1 MKKVVDTTSAARA
14 RFSGSARS
22 FTRAAG
28 WMLGLFLVVAQ
39 VGSAD
44 GQDSDLRKDPGY
56 VDVEKMG
63 SWFESEAN
71 VEVNVK
77 GALLNMIAEAS
88 RFEDPDLSV
97 MLHRLKAIQVRAYE
111 LSYDDFGRA
120 SGKLK
125 DFGRVLERDG
135 WETVVRAREDD
146 EHVEMYLRT
155 NGMRIA
161 GLVVLAL
168 DMDEGEAVMVNI
180 VGEIDPDEIGRLSR
194 RFNFGVLD

>member
-1 MKKVVDTTSAARA
+1 MARAQHTETDRNNERILVVD
-14 RFSGSARS
+14 
-22 FTRAAG
+22 
-28 WMLGLFLVVAQ
+28 
-39 VGSAD
+39 D
-44 GQDSDLRKDPGY
+44 
-56 VDVEKMG
+56 E
-63 SWFESEAN
+63 E
-71 VEVNVK
+71 
-77 GALLNMIAEAS
+77 NM
-88 RFEDPDLSV
+88 RHMLSV

>member
-1 MKKVVDTTSAARA
+1 MRTTDSRTGVAPSRAHRKLRLTARYAGWVFGLAVIFFQAGIARA
-14 RFSGSARS
+14 
-22 FTRAAG
+22 
-28 WMLGLFLVVAQ
+28 
-39 VGSAD
+39 
-44 GQDSDLRKDPGY
+44 QDSDLRKDPGY
-56 VDVEKMG
+56 IDVEKMG
-63 SWFESEAN
+63 SWFDTEAN

-88 RFEDPDLSV
+88 RFEDPDLAV

-111 LSYDDFGRA
+111 LDYDDFGRA

-125 DFGRVLERDG
+125 DFGRVLEGDG

-146 EHVEMYLRT
+146 EHVEMYLKT
-155 NGMRIA
+155 NGKRIS

-168 DMDEGEAVMVNI
+168 DLDEGEAVMVNI